1 MKLRHQFYLFQILLF
16 FILFLFLG
24 FTYSS
29 YEDQY
34 TKDID
39 KQIQNELEI
48 HKKQILTSFTNATEN
63 FDKQREYFEN
73 IHLDTLNLL
82 KKNSNID
89 LDKLKSDIK
98 SKYLSSR
105 VDVELYLID
114 KSYTIYNTTYPK
126 DLGFNLSIVTEAKN
140 YLDKTKKDEKIYISD
155 FVSTDALDM
164 KYKLYSYSKLKEGIY
179 FEMGF
184 VDNTLTNLMEKFMDN
199 SKLTLYN
206 VSKDDKQYYYYAMKK
221 RDDNLLKEQ
230 HYKKFYKFSL
240 TENTKDHVINSVKKN
255 QEIHLLENNIHT
267 VYSKIF
273 ENRAFETLGFENI
286 VMKLDV
292 DVSDKLAFIHTLK
305 MVLMIAIILVL
316 VIFVIVFI
324 FIKEKFTNPIE
335 RILLSLNMQKK
346 VEDKNVL
353 LLNNELSDI
362 SIKYN
367 NLFDNLN
374 LEIDKNQFLL
384 NENKQFIAD
393 TVHQIRTPLSN
404 IMMNADMIKL
414 YKKDVSLLSFIDQI
428 NGSINMLNNSYEDL
442 SYIMTYDSIKYDPSI
457 LCLSDI
463 VNNRVKFFETIS
475 KVNHKEIISEIDVG
489 INFAINKIE
498 LERLIDNNISNGLKY
513 AEIDKNIIIRLNK
526 VNNGVVLV
534 FETYGIELKHK
545 SKLFEKS
552 YRENSAKRG
561 LGLGLYMVKNI
572 CEKYDIAYSVSYENG
587 KNIFTYRFKK

>member
-34 TKDID
+34 RKDID

-184 VDNTLTNLMEKFMDN
+184 VDNTLTNLMEKFMEN

-206 VSKDDKQYYYYAMKK
+206 VSK
-221 RDDNLLKEQ
+221 
-230 HYKKFYKFSL
+230 
-240 TENTKDHVINSVKKN
+240 
-255 QEIHLLENNIHT
+255 
-267 VYSKIF
+267 
-273 ENRAFETLGFENI
+273 
-286 VMKLDV
+286 
-292 DVSDKLAFIHTLK
+292 
-305 MVLMIAIILVL
+305 
-316 VIFVIVFI
+316 VFCI
-324 FIKEKFTNPIE
+324 FIAC
-335 RILLSLNMQKK
+335 
-346 VEDKNVL
+346 VL
-353 LLNNELSDI
+353 
-362 SIKYN
+362 
-367 NLFDNLN
+367 F
-374 LEIDKNQFLL
+374 
-384 NENKQFIAD
+384 
-393 TVHQIRTPLSN
+393 
-404 IMMNADMIKL
+404 
-414 YKKDVSLLSFIDQI
+414 
-428 NGSINMLNNSYEDL
+428 G
-442 SYIMTYDSIKYDPSI
+442 
-457 LCLSDI
+457 
-463 VNNRVKFFETIS
+463 
-475 KVNHKEIISEIDVG
+475 
-489 INFAINKIE
+489 
-498 LERLIDNNISNGLKY
+498 
-513 AEIDKNIIIRLNK
+513 
-526 VNNGVVLV
+526 
-534 FETYGIELKHK
+534 
-545 SKLFEKS
+545 
-552 YRENSAKRG
+552 
-561 LGLGLYMVKNI
+561 
-572 CEKYDIAYSVSYENG
+572 
-587 KNIFTYRFKK
+587 